1 MVFFVYIGGGPRA
14 LAFSFMVFFLSML
27 LQRLSYDSI
36 DESMSPDMGGMGS
49 MGGMGF
55 FEDESMSSFYARES
69 RERRNSER
77 RHRRPGWRVQVQNS
91 FWNTLLSYICV
102 MTLVVVLLFMAV
114 LLLFR
119 CRPHLRQ
126 RPAVR
131 RVENLIFRWT
141 NRMEEWMQ
149 ELLGQNQRQGGRERV
164 STEEIRKL
172 QRETFVAEEQLQKW
186 SVSSLKDELK
196 RLQRQAEMRMG
207 FAGGSE
213 TREMQQLIKSGLGVE
228 KAELV
233 QAVLK
238 ARGGDSGISCA
249 VCLSNYTNGEDLR
262 VLPCGHR
269 FHCDCVDRWLTQQ
282 SRTCPLC
289 SKRV

>member
-14 LAFSFMVFFLSML
+14 LAFSFVVFFLSML
-27 LQRLSYDSI
+27 LQRLSS
-36 DESMSPDMGGMGS
+36 DESMSMN
-49 MGGMGF
+49 F
-55 FEDESMSSFYARES
+55 FDDNDGSFYP
-69 RERRNSER
+69 RRNSR
-77 RHRRPGWRVQVQNS
+77 QGRPGRRRPVVQTN
-91 FWNTLLSYICV
+91 FWNTLWSYLCV
-102 MTLVVVLLFMAV
+102 VTVVLVLLFLALVVLL
-114 LLLFR
+114 R
-119 CRPHLRQ
+119 QYGPELRQ
-126 RPAVR
+126 RFPLVR
-131 RVENLIFRWT
+131 RLEQQIGRWL
-141 NRMEEWMQ
+141 RWMDQFLQ
-149 ELLGQNQRQGGRERV
+149 ELYGAEGRPQGRERV
-164 STEEIRKL
+164 SQAEISKL
-172 QRETFVAEEQLQKW
+172 QRETFVGEDQLQKW
-186 SVSSLKDELK
+186 SVGSLKDELR
-196 RLQRQAEMRMG
+196 RLQRQADMRIS

-213 TREMQQLIKSGLGVE
+213 TREIQQLIKSGLGVE

-249 VCLSNYTNGEDLR
+249 VCLSNYSNGDDLR

>member
-27 LQRLSYDSI
+27 LQRLSYDTI
-36 DESMSPDMGGMGS
+36 DESMSPDMGSMGSMGS

-69 RERRNSER
+69 RERRTSER
-77 RHRRPGWRVQVQNS
+77 RHRRPGRRVQVQNS

-102 MTLVVVLLFMAV
+102 VTLVVVLLFMAV

-149 ELLGQNQRQGGRERV
+149 ELRAEPKTGR
-164 STEEIRKL
+164 
-172 QRETFVAEEQLQKW
+172 
-186 SVSSLKDELK
+186 
-196 RLQRQAEMRMG
+196 
-207 FAGGSE
+207 
-213 TREMQQLIKSGLGVE
+213 TR
-228 KAELV
+228 
-233 QAVLK
+233 
-238 ARGGDSGISCA
+238 
-249 VCLSNYTNGEDLR
+249 TGE
-262 VLPCGHR
+262 H
-269 FHCDCVDRWLTQQ
+269 
-282 SRTCPLC
+282 
-289 SKRV
+289 

>member
-14 LAFSFMVFFLSML
+14 LAFSFVVFFLSML
-27 LQRLSYDSI
+27 LQRLSYDTI
-36 DESMSPDMGGMGS
+36 DESMSMSPDMGGMGG
-49 MGGMGF
+49 MGGGMGF
-55 FEDESMSSFYARES
+55 FQDESMSSFYARE
-69 RERRNSER
+69 RRNSER
-77 RHRRPGWRVQVQNS
+77 RPRRQGRRVQVQNS
-91 FWNTLLSYICV
+91 FWNSLMSYICV
-102 MTLVVVLLFMAV
+102 VTLVVVLLFMAV

-131 RVENLIFRWT
+131 RVENLLFRWT

-149 ELLGQNQRQGGRERV
+149 ELLGNQRQGGREPV

-269 FHCDCVDRWLTQQ
+269 SIVT
-282 SRTCPLC
+282 
-289 SKRV
+289 V

>member
-14 LAFSFMVFFLSML
+14 LAFSFVIFFLSML
-27 LQRLSYDSI
+27 LQRLSYDTI
-36 DESMSPDMGGMGS
+36 DEGMGS
-49 MGGMGF
+49 F
-55 FEDESMSSFYARES
+55 FEDHEGHFP
-69 RERRNSER
+69 RRG
-77 RHRRPGWRVQVQNS
+77 RHRNRRPRGAVRVQNT
-91 FWNTLLSYICV
+91 FWNSLVSYMCVATL
-102 MTLVVVLLFMAV
+102 TVVLVFMAL

-119 CRPHLRQ
+119 CRPDLRQ
-126 RPAVR
+126 RWAVR
-131 RVENLIFRWT
+131 RVEAMIFRWT
-141 NRMEEWMQ
+141 NRLEEWVQ
-149 ELLGQNQRQGGRERV
+149 ELLGQNQRQGRERV
-164 STEEIRKL
+164 SNEEIRKL
-172 QRETFVAEEQLQKW
+172 QKETFVGEEQLQKW
-186 SVSSLKDELK
+186 SVPSLKDELK

-238 ARGGDSGISCA
+238 ARGGDSGINCA
-249 VCLSNYTNGEDLR
+249 VCLSNYTNGDELR